1 MFENVSQSYTLAD
14 ASIEIALMFFWTF
27 ILGALLAWL
36 IKPNWQILE
45 EEYIEEEQV
54 IPFIPVVKED
64 DLQLIEWVG
73 PAIEKLLKK
82 HDIETY
88 KDIVNADVSWLEEIL
103 EAGGTRFKAHVPT
116 TWPDQARLADSW
128 KWSEF
133 EEYQDILNGWK

>member
-1 MFENVSQSYTLAD
+1 MFQNVSQSYTLAD
-14 ASIEIALMFFWTF
+14 ASIEIALMFLWTF
-27 ILGALLAWL
+27 ILGALLAWF
-36 IKPNWQILE
+36 IKPSWEIFE
-45 EEYIEEEQV
+45 EDIEEVV
-54 IPFIPVVKED
+54 IPFIPAVKED

-88 KDIVNADVSWLEEIL
+88 KDIINADVSGLEEIL

-116 TWPDQARLADSW
+116 TWPDQARLADTW
-128 KWSEF
+128 KWSEL